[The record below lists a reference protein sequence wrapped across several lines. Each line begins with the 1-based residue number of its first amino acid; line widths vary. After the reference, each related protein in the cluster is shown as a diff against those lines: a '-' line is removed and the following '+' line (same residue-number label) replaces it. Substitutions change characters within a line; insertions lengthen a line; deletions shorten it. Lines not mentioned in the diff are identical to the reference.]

1 MKKSQ
6 RCQEIFRSK
15 NARLGDQVDVGFD
28 RVGVTMKLLAQV
40 IVRIGNKKKTGPEG
54 YE

>member
-1 MKKSQ
+1 M
-6 RCQEIFRSK
+6 
-15 NARLGDQVDVGFD
+15 LDWVDVGFD

-40 IVRIGNKKKTGPEG
+40 IVWIDNRKKTELEG

>member
-6 RCQEIFRSK
+6 RCQEIFRRK
-15 NARLGDQVDVGFD
+15 ARLGDQVDVSFD

-40 IVRIGNKKKTGPEG
+40 IVRTDNKKKSGLEG